1 MKEGDTLRVS
11 FYQPDIPQNL
21 GTTIRLSACFGVEM
35 DIIEPCGFPLTA
47 KALRRSVMDYGG
59 LAKVSRIDSWERFAS
74 EARDSGER
82 IVLFTTKGATPL
94 QDFHFR
100 PNDRLLFG
108 RESAGVP
115 DEVHTACD
123 GRVLIP
129 MQPEARSINIAT
141 AAAIGL
147 FEALR
152 QTNQLNADPI
162 QSS

>member
-1 MKEGDTLRVS
+1 MKKADTLRVS

-21 GTTIRLSACFGVEM
+21 GTTMRLSGCFGVPM

-59 LAKVSRIDSWERFAS
+59 IADVHRVDSVDTYFETAHA
-74 EARDSGER
+74 EGER
-82 IVLFTTKGATPL
+82 VVLFTTKGATAL
-94 QDFHFR
+94 QDFKFL

-115 DEVHTACD
+115 DEVHARAD
-123 GRVLIP
+123 ARVVIP
-129 MQPEARSINIAT
+129 LVAAARSINIAT

-152 QTNQLNADPI
+152 QTESLPD
-162 QSS
+162 